1 MEKFRNDLG
10 TSKAGRWANGQHT
23 ATVNKMMK
31 NIMKGSTDKPT
42 RVLKPWEMYSKTH
55 YMKVKDA
62 VKTEQE
68 ELQKLLFTEQAK
80 KTTLGIVKRHLKAAF
95 NNESEE
101 VKAEVLAAIE
111 AMKEAKC
118 AEIEEAKKQGHDKDV

>member
-1 MEKFRNDLG
+1 V
-10 TSKAGRWANGQHT
+10 NGQHT

-31 NIMKGSTDKPT
+31 NIMKGSTGKPT
-42 RVLKPWEMYSKTH
+42 HVLKPWEMYSKTH

-68 ELQKLLFTEQAK
+68 ELKKVLFAEPAK
-80 KTTLGIVKRHLKAAF
+80 KTTLSLSGISKPLS
-95 NNESEE
+95 NNESEK

-111 AMKEAKC
+111 AMKEVKC
-118 AEIEEAKKQGHDKDV
+118 VEIEEAKKQDHNKDV